1 MSTPK
6 SGSAIREILSRRTLP
21 VFSAFF
27 FWSFGTGGLWL
38 VRPLFAY
45 EIGGTFFLV
54 ALISSASA
62 LPRVVIGPVTGYLTD
77 RFGRRP
83 FVVLGASL
91 HIVALTGDFFV
102 QEYWQF
108 LAFEIVAGT
117 GIAIYMTSSNV
128 LMADATRTGTRG
140 RAIAARQVSNRM
152 GNLAGPAVA
161 GLIAAV
167 FGLRY
172 VFIFIAFT
180 KLMVILVALFFIKET
195 REPATA
201 RSPKSAGERESRIP
215 DLSMFRSRAFLSLA
229 LGTVALG
236 LVNGGTGVFRTLF
249 PPQAG
254 LVADLSQMQIGN
266 LIAVA
271 GLFGLLSSVPSGMAV
286 DRFGRKWPLIVGLLA
301 TALGTYFMALTG
313 DLATALLAV
322 TVFGFA
328 ESLGQGSLQVYAMD
342 QAPAEKRG
350 AFLGMWLLFTN
361 VGQITGPLV
370 IGTIADAHGFKTGF
384 VTVVAALVVAA
395 GLMAMLGRDTRAEAR
410 RQDALGRS

>member
-1 MSTPK
+1 LSTPT
-6 SGSAIREILSRRTLP
+6 SGSAIREILSRKTLP

-45 EIGGTFFLV
+45 EIGGPFLLV

-62 LPRVVIGPVTGYLTD
+62 MPRIVIGPVTGYLTD
-77 RFGRRP
+77 RFGRRK
-83 FVVLGASL
+83 FVVLGAAL
-91 HIVALTGDFFV
+91 HIAALTGDFFV

-108 LAFEIVAGT
+108 LLFEIVAGT
-117 GIAIYMTSSNV
+117 GIAVYMTSANV

-140 RAIAARQVSNRM
+140 RAVAARQVSNRM

-172 VFIFIAFT
+172 VFLFIAFT
-180 KLMVILVALFFIKET
+180 KLMVILVALIFIKEV
-195 REPATA
+195 REPAA
-201 RSPKSAGERESRIP
+201 PKPLKRAEERGSRMP
-215 DLSMFRSRAFLSLA
+215 DLTMFKSRAFLSLA

-254 LVADLSQMQIGN
+254 I
-266 LIAVA
+266 VA
-271 GLFGLLSSVPSGMAV
+271 GLSGMAV

-301 TALGTYFMALTG
+301 TALGTYFMAITG
-313 DLATALLAV
+313 DLSSALLAV
-322 TVFGFA
+322 AVFGLA

-361 VGQITGPLV
+361 MGQITGPLV
-370 IGTIADAHGFKTGF
+370 IGTIADVYGFKTGF
-384 VTVVAALVVAA
+384 VTVVVALVAAAAL
-395 GLMAMLGRDTRAEAR
+395 MAILGRDTRAQAR
-410 RQDALGRS
+410 AQDELRAP

>member
-1 MSTPK
+1 LSTST
-6 SGSAIREILSRRTLP
+6 SGSAIREILSRKTLP

-45 EIGGTFFLV
+45 EIGGTFLLV

-62 LPRVVIGPVTGYLTD
+62 MPRVVIGPITGYLTD
-77 RFGRRP
+77 RFGRRK
-83 FVVLGASL
+83 FVVIGAAL
-91 HIVALTGDFFV
+91 HIAALTGDFFV
-102 QEYWQF
+102 QSYWQF
-108 LAFEIVAGT
+108 LLFEIVAGT
-117 GIAIYMTSSNV
+117 GIAVYMTSANV

-140 RAIAARQVSNRM
+140 RAVAARQVSNRI
-152 GNLAGPAVA
+152 GNFAGPVAA
-161 GLIAAV
+161 GLIAAA

-172 VFIFIAFT
+172 VFLFIAFT
-180 KLMVILVALFFIKET
+180 KLMVIVVALFFIKET
-195 REPATA
+195 REPAT
-201 RSPKSAGERESRIP
+201 PKPATPPGERTSRMP
-215 DLSMFRSRAFLSLA
+215 DLAMFKSKTFLSLA

-254 LVADLSQMQIGN
+254 IVAGLDEVQIGN

-301 TALGTYFMALTG
+301 TALGTYFMAITG
-313 DLATALLAV
+313 SLSSALLAV
-322 TVFGFA
+322 AVFGLA

-342 QAPAEKRG
+342 QAPADKRG

-370 IGTIADAHGFKTGF
+370 IGTIADAYGFKTGF
-384 VTVVAALVVAA
+384 ITVVIALVVAA
-395 GLMAMLGRDTRAEAR
+395 ALMAAIGRDTRAEAHAK
-410 RQDALGRS
+410 DSPPAS